1 MATSTKFD
9 SLSITAI
16 RSNNIGKV
24 AKAPAGG
31 TLGGPLGPGPGP
43 ALPEYTGQLKYD
55 ISGDV
60 HYTTGVIIIDGAID
74 AAGFTN
80 VYRELQ
86 SYVQSEFQLEKQ
98 AVLGNIRFTPTTVT
112 IRFKYLSPFDSPV
125 GSSRV
130 NLRQTYS
137 KLNGVEF
144 SKISASFGAL
154 VQTFFQN
161 IDDLSRSAAQTS

>member
-31 TLGGPLGPGPGP
+31 TLGGPLGPEPGP
-43 ALPEYTGQLKYD
+43 ALPEYIGQLKQD

-60 HYTTGVIIIDGAID
+60 HYTTRVIIIDKANY
-74 AAGFTN
+74 ATSFTN

-86 SYVQSEFQLEKQ
+86 SYVQSEFQLGEKT
-98 AVLGNIRFTPTTVT
+98 VTLGNIRFTPTTVT
-112 IRFKYLSPFDSPV
+112 VRFKQDNKIA
-125 GSSRV
+125 SRL

-137 KLNGVEF
+137 NLNGVEF
-144 SKISASFGAL
+144 SKISASFGEI

-161 IDDLSRSAAQTS
+161 IDTLARETAQTS

>member
-31 TLGGPLGPGPGP
+31 TLGGPLGPEPGP
-43 ALPEYTGQLKYD
+43 ALPEYIGQLKYD

-80 VYRELQ
+80 VYHELQ

-112 IRFKYLSPFDSPV
+112 IRFKQQNNKIETRL
-125 GSSRV
+125 

-161 IDDLSRSAAQTS
+161 IDDLSRGAAQTS

>member
-1 MATSTKFD
+1 MAASKKFD
-9 SLSITAI
+9 SLSITLI

-24 AKAPAGG
+24 AKAPDGG
-31 TLGGPLGPGPGP
+31 TLGGPIGPAPGP
-43 ALPEYTGQLKYD
+43 ALPEYIGQLKYD

-60 HYTTGVIIIDGAID
+60 HYTTKVIIIDGAID

-112 IRFKYLSPFDSPV
+112 IRFKQQNNKIETRL
-125 GSSRV
+125 

-154 VQTFFQN
+154 AQTFFQN
-161 IDDLSRSAAQTS
+161 IDDLSRGAAQTS

>member
-1 MATSTKFD
+1 MATSTKID

-31 TLGGPLGPGPGP
+31 TLGGPFGP
-43 ALPEYTGQLKYD
+43 ALPEYIGQLKYD

-60 HYTTGVIIIDGAID
+60 HYTHRVIIIDGASD

-86 SYVQSEFQLEKQ
+86 KYVQSEFQLGEKT
-98 AVLGNIRFTPTTVT
+98 VTLGNIRFTPNTVT
-112 IRFKYLSPFDSPV
+112 VRFKQNNKIA
-125 GSSRV
+125 SRL

-137 KLNGVEF
+137 NLNGVEF
-144 SKISASFGAL
+144 SKISGSFGEI

-161 IDDLSRSAAQTS
+161 IDTLARETAQTS

>member
-31 TLGGPLGPGPGP
+31 TLGGPLGPEPGP
-43 ALPEYTGQLKYD
+43 ALPEYIGQLKYD

-60 HYTTGVIIIDGAID
+60 HYTTKVIIIDGASD

-112 IRFKYLSPFDSPV
+112 IRFKYLSPFDSPF
-125 GSSRV
+125 GSRI

-161 IDDLSRSAAQTS
+161 IDDLSRGAAQTS

>member
-31 TLGGPLGPGPGP
+31 TLGGPLGPEPGP
-43 ALPEYTGQLKYD
+43 ALPEYIGQLKYD

-60 HYTTGVIIIDGAID
+60 HYTHRVIIIDGASD

-86 SYVQSEFQLEKQ
+86 KYVQSEFQLGEKT
-98 AVLGNIRFTPTTVT
+98 VTLGNIRFTPNTVT
-112 IRFKYLSPFDSPV
+112 VRFKQNNKIA
-125 GSSRV
+125 SRL

-137 KLNGVEF
+137 NLNGVEF
-144 SKISASFGAL
+144 SKISGSFGEI

-161 IDDLSRSAAQTS
+161 IDTLARETAQTS

>member
-16 RSNNIGKV
+16 TRRNIGKGAAAQKGEV
-24 AKAPAGG
+24 IIIN
-31 TLGGPLGPGPGP
+31 GPTGPVPR
-43 ALPEYTGQLKYD
+43 LPEYIGLLKYD

-60 HYTTGVIIIDGAID
+60 NYTTRVIIIDSASD
-74 AAGFTN
+74 ATGFTN

-112 IRFKYLSPFDSPV
+112 IRFKYPRPLDSPF
-125 GSSRV
+125 GSRI

-137 KLNGVEF
+137 NLNGVEF
-144 SKISASFGAL
+144 SKISNSFGAL

-161 IDDLSRSAAQTS
+161 IDDLSRGAVQTS